1 MNKKPLI
8 GVSIIAVVLLVLG
21 SLSNV
26 VGYQS
31 VKSSNQS
38 AITNEVNQRELL
50 FQTIV
55 DISNNKEIQRVILK
69 SQMNRE
75 IFPTSEF
82 PALTKSQLKGMY
94 VIGLLLSKF
103 IDKSKIQSMAQQ
115 YQLSNSGTQQEISAV
130 INKDATLNEKITQL
144 SALNCD
150 CNNDNYKEKGIPD
163 NICIILF
170 YIFLTILA
178 PSYIL
183 SVIFHNTPLLWLIVA
198 ILIELPSFLVAMSVI
213 FLMAFVFNCWGSI
226 PPQ

>member
-1 MNKKPLI
+1 MQIKKLLVIGFIFLFI
-8 GVSIIAVVLLVLG
+8 GVAVAPSINFNTVKA
-21 SLSNV
+21 SH
-26 VGYQS
+26 QS
-31 VKSSNQS
+31 VIKER
-38 AITNEVNQRELL
+38 INQRELL
-50 FQTIV
+50 FQTII
-55 DISNNKEIQRVILK
+55 DIANNKEIQRIILK
-69 SQMNRE
+69 SQMNRG

-163 NICIILF
+163 NICGILF
-170 YIFLTILA
+170 YIFLTVLA

-183 SVIFHNTPLLWLIVA
+183 SVIFHNTPLLWFIVA
-198 ILIELPSFLVAMSVI
+198 ILIELPSFLVAICII
-213 FLMAFVFNCWGSI
+213 FLMGFVFNCWGSI
-226 PPQ
+226 PTQ